1 LIQPLLP
8 LHKCAKSAAV
18 ESTIEPLHSVANT
31 VAVESAAERLQS
43 IANSATGGAAPTETF
58 CSQL

>member
-8 LHKCAKSAAV
+8 LLECAKSAAV
-18 ESTIEPLHSVANT
+18 ESTTEPLHSVANT

-43 IANSATGGAAPTETF
+43 IADSAAGGVAPTETF